1 MVNDRRLM
9 RRREPA
15 PRDLPFLPIL
25 LVVLGVL
32 ALVSGVA
39 LPFRLLA
46 AGPAALISSRRLLF
60 TPPVLVGIALVI
72 SGTAALVLGMLLL
85 TFERRLR

>member
-15 PRDLPFLPIL
+15 PRDVPFLPVL

-39 LPFRLLA
+39 LPVRLLA
-46 AGPAALISSRRLLF
+46 AGPAALTSGRLSLF
-60 TPPVLVGIALVI
+60 APPVLVGIALVV

-85 TFERRLR
+85 TFERGFR